1 MEGRFGMGRAARLLS
16 LLADER
22 LAKVAGWVAVHGRL
36 ADSDLDTCAAA
47 IDIERRW
54 LDRVL
59 VKLASAGLLR
69 RQDHAFTMDYARLAK
84 AVELLDEG
92 DPLTARLQ
100 ADHAALQGFFVHGEL
115 VELPAKPAK
124 LAALADLLKHLF
136 EPKHEYPEQLV
147 NNMLM
152 QVNDD
157 YVTLRR
163 LLVDYRKLERTPDG
177 QTYWRTAD

>member
-1 MEGRFGMGRAARLLS
+1 MGSAARLLS

-36 ADSDLDTCAAA
+36 ADTDLDTCASA

-69 RQDHAFTMDYARLAK
+69 REGHAFTTDYARLVK

-92 DPLTARLQ
+92 DPLTTRLQ
-100 ADHAALQGFFVHGEL
+100 ADYPALQGFFLHGEL
-115 VELPAKPAK
+115 VEFPAKSAK

-136 EPKHEYPEQLV
+136 EPEREYLEQRV
-147 NNMLM
+147 SNMLM

-163 LLVDYRKLERTPDG
+163 LLVDHRKLERTPDG